1 MRLALLSSLSTSIN
15 GRTVTLGSL
24 SQITLLYGAED
35 KSGNKFQT
43 LYSLLS
49 IVDKESFSNHPRPG
63 LVIYSKEIKERFYV

>member
-1 MRLALLSSLSTSIN
+1 MRLALLFPVSTSIN

-24 SQITLLYGAED
+24 SQITLHYGAED

-49 IVDKESFSNHPRPG
+49 IVDKGSFSNHPCPG
-63 LVIYSKEIKERFYV
+63 LAIYS

>member
-1 MRLALLSSLSTSIN
+1 M
-15 GRTVTLGSL
+15 TLGSL
-24 SQITLLYGAED
+24 SQITLLYGAGD

-63 LVIYSKEIKERFYV
+63 LVIYLKEIKERFYV